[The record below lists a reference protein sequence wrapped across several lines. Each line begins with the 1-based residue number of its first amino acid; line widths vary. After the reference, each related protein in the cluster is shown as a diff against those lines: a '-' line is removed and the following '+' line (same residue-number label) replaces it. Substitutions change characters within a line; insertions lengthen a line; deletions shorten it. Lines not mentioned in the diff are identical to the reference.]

1 MRVSEEEEARL
12 LPMRQQSA
20 ARYIEGNREMF
31 EDLIKKVGRNHS
43 KRESLITP
51 QLKTESQPK
60 LRAMFRQLKKH
71 IEEDTLLYYIDGK
84 E

>member
-31 EDLIKKVGRNHS
+31 EDLIKKVGRKHS
-43 KRESLITP
+43 KRETLITP
-51 QLKTESQPK
+51 
-60 LRAMFRQLKKH
+60 
-71 IEEDTLLYYIDGK
+71 
-84 E
+84 